1 MQWKFREMVKPLKNQ
16 SRNQPL
22 IVDQKRENREN
33 GGNEISKEYNR
44 YIKRDIVK
52 LNSVLSVEFSK
63 HQKI

>member
-33 GGNEISKEYNR
+33 GGNEISKE
-44 YIKRDIVK
+44 I
-52 LNSVLSVEFSK
+52 
-63 HQKI
+63 